1 MIFAVKLQ
9 LKQYL
14 GKKNLKIMLISFLV
28 AGARRTRTQA
38 LFWQIPIE
46 NHQEC
51 CPEGNFETGL
61 LKYSEIFLIVK
72 CTTALGI
79 NFTNS

>member
-14 GKKNLKIMLISFLV
+14 GKENLKIMLISFLV
-28 AGARRTRTQA
+28 AGARSTRTQA
-38 LFWQIPIE
+38 LFWQIHIE

-51 CPEGNFETGL
+51 CPEGNFE
-61 LKYSEIFLIVK
+61 IFRNLPNCK
-72 CTTALGI
+72 MYHGAW
-79 NFTNS
+79 N